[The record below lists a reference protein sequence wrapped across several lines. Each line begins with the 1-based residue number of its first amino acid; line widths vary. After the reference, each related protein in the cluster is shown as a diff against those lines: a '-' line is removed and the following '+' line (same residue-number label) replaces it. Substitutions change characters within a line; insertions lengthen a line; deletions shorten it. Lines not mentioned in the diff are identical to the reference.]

1 MAEKRMISK
10 RVFLSNGFHR
20 MSNGAKALYVML
32 ALHSDDDGFSNS
44 AAICEAFLGVGDEAL
59 SELIRGGFVMW
70 FEDEGVALI
79 THWKQ
84 QNCLKNER
92 VGKLS
97 YPGIAR
103 RIFVH
108 QNGTYSLERGEDGV
122 SFGSYK
128 ECLYRYGRDAAEG
141 MLKCATGGSILE
153 GSAGM
158 TVGNSQVIA
167 GAAIAGTPA
176 AKAAIAGTTIAG
188 TTAAKAAAGVANG
201 GNAQAVGGCGNIG
214 ACGAVE
220 SPQTVGSI
228 GTVGNF
234 QGNGA
239 MGTCGADRNFG
250 AVSAPFGLSG
260 GEVTVGIQGGCGK
273 IGAMGTVADFSS
285 NGDVE
290 TVGNFEIK
298 TDVAGVFSQ
307 PIREDLCISR
317 GNNRGEVSGD
327 EIINYVSSEG
337 GSAFSG
343 YFGGEAGLISAET
356 GLDTKFSS
364 VVGEASGSDVTIHNF
379 LGNPGEKNGKEERRT
394 ESFYAA
400 EAAVARAREAA
411 TASPATADGERD
423 TVLSF
428 FRKNGGYP
436 VGEAPMEEIS
446 CPPWGEGGPYSGFGT
461 GAPFGIGASP
471 DGERAGYGG
480 GLSPF
485 SEKLG
490 VLDSDPPV
498 FFGDDGGGLP
508 ERWKTSG
515 DGGGETGELC
525 EKRKRLCEIK
535 GELCEKDEKLCEIK
549 GKLCEKD
556 EMLCETEGE
565 LCETKG
571 ELCENEEMLC
581 ETDEKLCENEE
592 ILCENVGALRSGEKG
607 ALRGEIRRH
616 LDGFEVLED
625 DNSGDYEVC
634 RDGRFLRR
642 YDGRIFQRMPAV
654 DGSSGDL
661 LLPIDRLVDLPGAK
675 NDSERLEAFL
685 AKEEGYS
692 DADFRV
698 SAIGGLGRGV
708 VMLSEVQIGRL
719 LRELSLE
726 EFDHYVSRLAE
737 FIEKN
742 HPTVKNHYKT
752 ILRWVREDRA
762 IDA

>member
-44 AAICEAFLGVGDEAL
+44 ATICEAFLGVGDEAL
-59 SELIRGGFVMW
+59 WELVRGGFVMW

-141 MLKCATGGSILE
+141 MLKCATDGSIVE
-153 GSAGM
+153 RS
-158 TVGNSQVIA
+158 T
-167 GAAIAGTPA
+167 GAAVGSVQAAGTA
-176 AKAAIAGTTIAG
+176 HGDH
-188 TTAAKAAAGVANG
+188 
-201 GNAQAVGGCGNIG
+201 AV
-214 ACGAVE
+214 
-220 SPQTVGSI
+220 QTVGGIGSI
-228 GTVGNF
+228 GGIEGAEAVRGAECRGGASASEAPRSTVGTVG
-234 QGNGA
+234 
-239 MGTCGADRNFG
+239 T
-250 AVSAPFGLSG
+250 
-260 GEVTVGIQGGCGK
+260 
-273 IGAMGTVADFSS
+273 MGTV
-285 NGDVE
+285 G
-290 TVGNFEIK
+290 TVGTSDNAGNVGGIGGNFEIK
-298 TDVAGVFSQ
+298 RDGAGVFSL
-307 PIREDLCISR
+307 PHGESLPVFCE
-317 GNNRGEVSGD
+317 NNRDRVPED
-327 EIINYVSSEG
+327 EIINYVSSEMRETEAAIFG
-337 GSAFSG
+337 AEADVFSG
-343 YFGGEAGLISAET
+343 ENSTCGN
-356 GLDTKFSS
+356 FSS
-364 VVGEASGSDVTIHNF
+364 PVGESSESDVTIHNF

-400 EAAVARAREAA
+400 EAAVARGREAA
-411 TASPATADGERD
+411 ASSATADSERD

-428 FRKNGGYP
+428 FRKTGGSFGDEARGAGWKYP
-436 VGEAPMEEIS
+436 D
-446 CPPWGEGGPYSGFGT
+446 GGGVFASYGVSR
-461 GAPFGIGASP
+461 GAPLGGGVPF
-471 DGERAGYGG
+471 DGDPAEYGG
-480 GLSPF
+480 ELSPF
-485 SEKLG
+485 SENG
-490 VLDSDPPV
+490 EASDSDAPV
-498 FFGDDGGGLP
+498 LFSDGTGGLSDRSVICGDEVGELP
-508 ERWKTSG
+508 DRWKKTA
-515 DGGGETGELC
+515 DGGGELPERRWGSVPGAESVGELR
-525 EKRKRLCEIK
+525 EKR
-535 GELCEKDEKLCEIK
+535 EKLRETEEKLCE
-549 GKLCEKD
+549 D
-556 EMLCETEGE
+556 
-565 LCETKG
+565 
-571 ELCENEEMLC
+571 
-581 ETDEKLCENEE
+581 DE
-592 ILCENVGALRSGEKG
+592 ILCESGGSLCSFEKG
-607 ALRGEIRRH
+607 ALRGKKRHH

-625 DNSGDYEVC
+625 NNSGEYEVC

-642 YDGRIFQRMPAV
+642 CDGRIFRRMPAV

-661 LLPIDRLVDLPGAK
+661 LLPIDRLIDLPGAR

-698 SAIGGLGRGV
+698 SPIGGLGRGV

-719 LRELSLE
+719 LRDLSLE